1 MFQDRSY
8 PTLLLRGL
16 AAAVMV
22 TLVFGASTSTSAFS
36 AYNHG
41 WDGTSDMRTAV
52 DESGTEL
59 TVAQRVSRYD
69 SVAPRRTAAVVLSP
83 TEPYGTEATVIR
95 EFVRAG
101 GTLVVAEDYG
111 TGGNDLLGNVGAEAR
126 FNGTA
131 LRDERNAGPSPAFPR
146 AAAAGNHTY
155 SQNVSGLML
164 NHGTVIDPG
173 NATPLFHSSPFS
185 YLDENGNA
193 ELDTSETLRRYPV
206 VTMEQVGDGRV
217 IAISDPSIFL
227 NAMLAESDNQALLD
241 SLATAHAQLLFDVS
255 HATQLPLLIQ
265 IRVLLQQS
273 SVAMATAGIVSILA
287 VFWLF
292 TQPTSPAWLNRQ
304 PDAVDSPELS
314 TEAIA
319 AGVRS
324 RHPEWDDQRVQRV
337 TDSLMSYRNQSGTD
351 D

>member
-1 MFQDRSY
+1 
-8 PTLLLRGL
+8 
-16 AAAVMV
+16 
-22 TLVFGASTSTSAFS
+22 
-36 AYNHG
+36 
-41 WDGTSDMRTAV
+41 
-52 DESGTEL
+52 
-59 TVAQRVSRYD
+59 
-69 SVAPRRTAAVVLSP
+69 
-83 TEPYGTEATVIR
+83 
-95 EFVRAG
+95 
-101 GTLVVAEDYG
+101 
-111 TGGNDLLGNVGAEAR
+111 
-126 FNGTA
+126 
-131 LRDERNAGPSPAFPR
+131 
-146 AAAAGNHTY
+146 
-155 SQNVSGLML
+155 ML